1 MTPSTLFSA
10 TLAALALFGGA
21 RAQAPDPLMDD
32 LVEPALAWRASKDVV
47 YRASDAPSWEAGST
61 LGVGKEWMIGPGFL
75 SLDGQVGVAIQEF
88 QIDSG
93 WNLVPELSAGW
104 NVGRLSLDGWGWGL
118 RDDVDWS
125 DYGGGSSI
133 GWSLSDPSSSGGR
146 WSTSLSGSLSEAS
159 GSALG
164 LSLRRS
170 SNGERWSTRL
180 SLSASRLW
188 DADLSIPTSTNP
200 RRNLS
205 IRDVADQ
212 WQGRLGA
219 GVDRN
224 WHDFAA
230 GAGIAADVRNF
241 EIDPTVSSSTSRRG
255 KGRTSATSGWTGTV
269 DPSAS
274 LSWTP
279 GTWEVAL
286 TSGYTLEAQTGS
298 GQIEPTATLWTSL
311 SISKSW

>member
-1 MTPSTLFSA
+1 MTPSTLSSA
-10 TLAALALFGGA
+10 TLAVLALFGGT
-21 RAQAPDPLMDD
+21 RAQAPDPLLDD
-32 LVEPALAWRASKDVV
+32 LVEPAFAWRASKDVV
-47 YRASDAPSWEAGST
+47 YRASDAPTWEAGST

-75 SLDGQVGVAIQEF
+75 SLDGQVGIAIQEF

-133 GWSLSDPSSSGGR
+133 GWSLSDPATSGAR

-159 GSALG
+159 GSSLG
-164 LSLRRS
+164 LSVRRS
-170 SNGERWSTRL
+170 SNGERWSSRL

-188 DADLSIPTSTNP
+188 DADLSIPTSSNP
-200 RRNLS
+200 RRLQVQS
-205 IRDVADQ
+205 DVADQ
-212 WQGRLGA
+212 WQGRLSA
-219 GVDRN
+219 GLDRN
-224 WHDFAA
+224 WQDLSA
-230 GAGIAADVRNF
+230 GVGLATDVRAF
-241 EIDPTVSSSTSRRG
+241 ELDPTLSVSRNSRG
-255 KGRTSATSGWTGTV
+255 KRGSEATTGWTGTV
-269 DPSAS
+269 DPSAT

-279 GTWEVAL
+279 GTWEVSL

-298 GQIEPTATLWTSL
+298 GQVEPTATLWTSL
-311 SISKSW
+311 STSKSW